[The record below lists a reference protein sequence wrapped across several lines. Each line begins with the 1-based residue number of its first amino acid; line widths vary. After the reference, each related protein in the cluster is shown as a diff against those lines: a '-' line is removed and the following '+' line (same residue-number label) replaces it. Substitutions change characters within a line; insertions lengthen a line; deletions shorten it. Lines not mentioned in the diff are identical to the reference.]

1 MLNLENDYKTLE
13 TKEDEHDIH
22 ISLVPLNNETSCKYC
37 NSLKIRKKGKKKQF
51 YFDIPNR
58 NKRTGLTIE
67 IQKYFC
73 EDCKKTFQN
82 NLPLIAENQNLT
94 QRALNY
100 IQEQS
105 LNKPFTHLAEE
116 IGMSEGNVRKIF
128 KSYIENLE
136 QTHIFETPKILG
148 IDEIH
153 LAGRARAVFTNIQ
166 EKTILN
172 MFKDRNKD
180 TVLKYLRTL
189 DNSVVEVVTMD
200 MWRPYK
206 DSVNNVFPNATVVI
220 DKFHVLRLANL
231 AVEIYRKELRKTLN
245 SKQKNDLKGD
255 RFLLLKRKDKL
266 TEVECFTLSYW
277 KNNFPALAKIYE
289 LKEQFFNIYEAK
301 SKDEAYKL
309 YEQFEASLTQD
320 IKHYFNDLIRSVSN
334 WYTEIF
340 NYFDYPVTNAYTEA
354 LNSVI
359 RHTDRMGRSYSFETI
374 RAKMLY
380 RSNSFKKPKIDK
392 KTNVSLGIDLSIL
405 DENIKNGTLK
415 FSD

>member
-1 MLNLENDYKTLE
+1 MLNLENHYKILE
-13 TKEDEHDIH
+13 TKETEHDIH
-22 ISLVPLNNETSCKYC
+22 ISLVPLKKETNCKYC
-37 NSLKIRKKGKKKQF
+37 NSLNIRKKGKKKQF

-82 NLPLIAENQNLT
+82 SLALIAENQNLT
-94 QRALNY
+94 QRALKY

-105 LNKPFTHLAEE
+105 LNRPFTHIAEE
-116 IGMSEGNVRKIF
+116 IGMSEGNIRKIF
-128 KSYIENLE
+128 KAYVEKLE
-136 QTHIFETPKILG
+136 QTHFFQTPKILG
-148 IDEIH
+148 IDEIY
-153 LAGRARAVFTNIQ
+153 LAGRARAVFTNIE

-189 DNSVVEVVTMD
+189 DNSIVEVVTMD
-200 MWRPYK
+200 MWRLYK
-206 DSVNNVFPNATVVI
+206 VAVNTVFPNAIIVI
-220 DKFHVLRLANL
+220 DKFHVLRLANQ
-231 AVEIYRKELRKTLN
+231 AVENYRKELRKTLSPN
-245 SKQKNDLKGD
+245 QRNDLKGD

-266 TEVECFTLSYW
+266 TEIEQFILSYW
-277 KNNFPALAKIYE
+277 KNNFPNLVNIYE
-289 LKEQFFNIYEAK
+289 FKEQFFNIYEAK
-301 SKDEAYKL
+301 TKEEAYKL
-309 YEQFEASLTQD
+309 YEEFEISLMQD
-320 IKHYFNDLIRSVSN
+320 IKHYFNDLIRAVSN
-334 WYTEIF
+334 WHTEIF

-380 RSNSFKKPKIDK
+380 RSNSFKSHSFYEVPKLSV
-392 KTNVSLGIDLSIL
+392 VSKFT
-405 DENIKNGTLK
+405 EGT
-415 FSD
+415 